1 MIRAVNM
8 NWKNKRPLDELR
20 AVLRGRRRGAWSL
33 GGARAGDRAHAARLR
48 PQLARLRGCL
58 WAPLGAGPG
67 PARPASSP
75 AEPLLRYLPFCRFQR
90 RALDRSGRRG
100 GRRGGAWAWVALNNA
115 FDGPWS
121 RRRGGGARGPTRA
134 RSAHHPTG
142 GRAGRAFAAGAL
154 CMSSSSS
161 SAPPAPHSTRERR
174 SRRAPT
180 PPTHRRA
187 RRRACWR
194 ILLVL
199 WASLKKHFVSGRA
212 KQRSTTASTAGST
225 RRGQLDGRRDGELDG
240 QRDDLHTPGAA
251 LFPEGVCTQRLGWRR
266 SAAGL
271 SCSTRRSRCARR
283 GAVTNA
289 QLRGAARCI

>member
-1 MIRAVNM
+1 MNCVPSCGAVVGEPGA
-8 NWKNKRPLDELR
+8 WVGLEPGTAPTPRDSVPSWR
-20 AVLRGRRRGAWSL
+20 VCAAVSGRRWVL
-33 GGARAGDRAHAARLR
+33 
-48 PQLARLRGCL
+48 
-58 WAPLGAGPG
+58 G
-67 PARPASSP
+67 PAQPGQPRP
-75 AEPLLRYLPFCRFQR
+75 RQNHYFGICRFQR